1 MSSVFHS
8 TSDAQT
14 CLKYHYA
21 FSPNPNFIG
30 GFFFPQMI
38 LQAAWIRKLYV
49 GEVDQAQLNY
59 VPIYVLGNLCIC
71 ELSISARAEH
81 SSCYRECKAGWM
93 FFWNREQFGLSQ
105 ILVCINSFAHLYAVT
120 QLPDISERNAL
131 THWVVKTTA
140 GIGLLDLIDNGGV
153 YLVSL
158 TKWL

>member
-1 MSSVFHS
+1 
-8 TSDAQT
+8 
-14 CLKYHYA
+14 
-21 FSPNPNFIG
+21 
-30 GFFFPQMI
+30 
-38 LQAAWIRKLYV
+38 
-49 GEVDQAQLNY
+49 
-59 VPIYVLGNLCIC
+59 
-71 ELSISARAEH
+71 
-81 SSCYRECKAGWM
+81 M

-158 TKWL
+158 KQGLQVFETVMTSSLEIGCASDATCPDPGRWFLRCRSKPFLQRARTSD

>member
-1 MSSVFHS
+1 
-8 TSDAQT
+8 
-14 CLKYHYA
+14 
-21 FSPNPNFIG
+21 
-30 GFFFPQMI
+30 
-38 LQAAWIRKLYV
+38 
-49 GEVDQAQLNY
+49 
-59 VPIYVLGNLCIC
+59 
-71 ELSISARAEH
+71 
-81 SSCYRECKAGWM
+81 M

-158 TKWL
+158 TERLLVLKHANDKFFRGWLRLLRHLSRSWQVVSSLSQ